1 MDASYNESVLEK
13 GCVEWNQRVTRKKG
27 NESLIKDAVKLH
39 GHLGPFLVLGV
50 RMASLAKRTL
60 NLEEE
65 NGQLRITLQVPLF
78 TPFSC
83 TIDGI
88 QASTKCTVGN
98 QKLIIERSAKKIA
111 ARFKH
116 QNSAEILRISVN
128 QEILKELTKSISE
141 GITSEELARRVAS
154 MDDDQLFV
162 TEKQ

>member
-1 MDASYNESVLEK
+1 VT
-13 GCVEWNQRVTRKKG
+13 WNKG
-27 NESLIKDAVKLH
+27 NESLIKEAVRLH

-50 RMASLAKRTL
+50 RMASLAKRIL

-65 NGQLRITLQVPLF
+65 NGQLRIALQVPLF

-98 QKLIIERSAKKIA
+98 QKLMIERSAKKIVG
-111 ARFKH
+111 RFKLE
-116 QNSAEILRISVN
+116 NSAEILRISVN
-128 QEILKELTKSISE
+128 QEILEELTKSISE
-141 GITSEELARRVAS
+141 GITSEDLATRVAS
-154 MDDDQLFV
+154 MDDDQLFA